1 MQNHPADQEPRRVLG
16 SFFAP
21 RSQNTPTWEQRK
33 LEEYLEVSGQKN
45 FEGIYTKEDVLS
57 VSGDFGIVNQI
68 EFQGRSFAGASV
80 ANYGVVETGDIVYTK
95 SPLKSNPYGII
106 KANKGKNGIVSTLYA
121 VYKPKQSANPEFVQ
135 IYFEQ
140 DARMNNYMHPLVN
153 KGAKNDMKVS
163 AENALKGQIV
173 FPDIKEQRTISEFF
187 HNLDTL
193 ITLHQRKYEKLV
205 NIKKSMLDKMFP
217 KNGASVPEIRFKGFT
232 DPWEQRKLEEYLEVS
247 GQKNF
252 EGIYTKED
260 VLSVSGDFGIVNQIE
275 FQGRSFAGASV
286 ANYGVV
292 ETGDIVYTKS
302 PLKSNPYGIIKAN
315 KGKNGIVSTLYAV
328 YKPKQSA
335 NPEFV
340 QIYFEQDA
348 RMNNYMHPLVNKGA
362 KNDMKVSAEN
372 ALKGQIVFPDI
383 KEQRT
388 ISEFFHNLDTLITLH
403 QRKLEKLQNIK
414 KSCLEKMFV

>member
-1 MQNHPADQEPRRVLG
+1 MQDNEKKPALRFKGFTDP
-16 SFFAP
+16 
-21 RSQNTPTWEQRK
+21 WEQRK
-33 LEEYLEVSGQKN
+33 LGEIAVFSKGVGYSKNDLCEEGTPIILYGRL
-45 FEGIYTKEDVLS
+45 YTKYETCIFDVDTFVKEKAGSVYSKGGEVIVPASGETAEDISIASVVVKPGILLGGDLNIVSPTAEYDSAFLALTISSGATHKYLSSLAQGKSVVHLHNADIQS
-57 VSGDFGIVNQI
+57 VSAKFPTKREQEKIHLLFGKI
-68 EFQGRSFAGASV
+68 
-80 ANYGVVETGDIVYTK
+80 
-95 SPLKSNPYGII
+95 
-106 KANKGKNGIVSTLYA
+106 
-121 VYKPKQSANPEFVQ
+121 
-135 IYFEQ
+135 
-140 DARMNNYMHPLVN
+140 
-153 KGAKNDMKVS
+153 
-163 AENALKGQIV
+163 
-173 FPDIKEQRTISEFF
+173 
-187 HNLDTL
+187 DTL
-193 ITLHQRKYEKLV
+193 ITLHQRKYENLV

-388 ISEFFHNLDTLITLH
+388 ISEFFRNLDTLITLH

>member
-1 MQNHPADQEPRRVLG
+1 MQDNEKKPALRFKGFTDPWEQRKFEEIAVRSSVMSDKKGLPRVEYEDIISGAGRLNKDIKLKESEKVGIVFHKGDVLYG
-16 SFFAP
+16 KLRPYLQNWLLASFNGLAVGDFWVLQP
-21 RSQNTPTWEQRK
+21 QNTDSSFLYRLVQSQQFDEVANQSTGTKMPRADWKLVSKTKFAIPHSVDEQAAIGAYFEHLDTLITLHQRKYEKLVNIKKSMLDKMFPKNGASVPEIRFKGFTDLWEQRK

-187 HNLDTL
+187 
-193 ITLHQRKYEKLV
+193 R
-205 NIKKSMLDKMFP
+205 
-217 KNGASVPEIRFKGFT
+217 
-232 DPWEQRKLEEYLEVS
+232 
-247 GQKNF
+247 
-252 EGIYTKED
+252 
-260 VLSVSGDFGIVNQIE
+260 
-275 FQGRSFAGASV
+275 
-286 ANYGVV
+286 
-292 ETGDIVYTKS
+292 
-302 PLKSNPYGIIKAN
+302 
-315 KGKNGIVSTLYAV
+315 
-328 YKPKQSA
+328 
-335 NPEFV
+335 
-340 QIYFEQDA
+340 
-348 RMNNYMHPLVNKGA
+348 
-362 KNDMKVSAEN
+362 
-372 ALKGQIVFPDI
+372 
-383 KEQRT
+383 
-388 ISEFFHNLDTLITLH
+388 NLDTLITLH
-403 QRKLEKLQNIK
+403 QRKLKKLQNIK

>member
-1 MQNHPADQEPRRVLG
+1 MIMQDNEKKPALRFKGFTDP
-16 SFFAP
+16 
-21 RSQNTPTWEQRK
+21 WEQRK
-33 LEEYLEVSGQKN
+33 LGELVEIGDIDHRMPETVADGIPYLM
-45 FEGIYTKEDVLS
+45 T
-57 VSGDFGIVNQI
+57 GDFVGTNELNFDGTKMISEEDYCQLSQKI
-68 EFQGRSFAGASV
+68 KPEKGDILFARYASV
-80 ANYGVVETGDIVYTK
+80 GAARYVDFTRKFLISY
-95 SPLKSNPYGII
+95 SCAII
-106 KANKGKNGIVSTLYA
+106 KKSKKINSKYLYHFITSGKVQQQIKLEINTGSQANIGIDSMKNHIVVSMPPL
-121 VYKPKQSANPEFVQ
+121 E
-135 IYFEQ
+135 EQ
-140 DARMNNYMHPLVN
+140 TKIADAL
-153 KGAKNDMKVS
+153 S
-163 AENALKGQIV
+163 
-173 FPDIKEQRTISEFF
+173 
-187 HNLDTL
+187 NLDHL

-232 DPWEQRKLEEYLEVS
+232 DLWEQRKLEEYLEVS

>member
-33 LEEYLEVSGQKN
+33 LEEYLEVSSQKN

-121 VYKPKQSANPEFVQ
+121 VYKPKQSVNPEFVQ
-135 IYFEQ
+135 IFFEQ

-187 HNLDTL
+187 RNLETL
-193 ITLHQRKYEKLV
+193 ITLHQREH
-205 NIKKSMLDKMFP
+205 IKP
-217 KNGASVPEIRFKGFT
+217 I
-232 DPWEQRKLEEYLEVS
+232 LEV
-247 GQKNF
+247 KRVKRN
-252 EGIYTKED
+252 E
-260 VLSVSGDFGIVNQIE
+260 
-275 FQGRSFAGASV
+275 
-286 ANYGVV
+286 
-292 ETGDIVYTKS
+292 
-302 PLKSNPYGIIKAN
+302 
-315 KGKNGIVSTLYAV
+315 
-328 YKPKQSA
+328 
-335 NPEFV
+335 
-340 QIYFEQDA
+340 
-348 RMNNYMHPLVNKGA
+348 
-362 KNDMKVSAEN
+362 
-372 ALKGQIVFPDI
+372 
-383 KEQRT
+383 
-388 ISEFFHNLDTLITLH
+388 
-403 QRKLEKLQNIK
+403 
-414 KSCLEKMFV
+414 

>member
-1 MQNHPADQEPRRVLG
+1 MQDNEKKPALRFKGFTDP
-16 SFFAP
+16 
-21 RSQNTPTWEQRK
+21 WEQRK

-121 VYKPKQSANPEFVQ
+121 IYKPKQSANPEFVQ

-187 HNLDTL
+187 RNLDTL

-315 KGKNGIVSTLYAV
+315 KGKNGIVSTLYAI

-388 ISEFFHNLDTLITLH
+388 ISEFFRNLDTLITLH

>member
-1 MQNHPADQEPRRVLG
+1 MQNHPAHQEPRRVLG

-21 RSQNTPTWEQRK
+21 KSQNTPTWEQRK

-135 IYFEQ
+135 NYFEQ

-187 HNLDTL
+187 RNLDTL
-193 ITLHQRKYEKLV
+193 ITLHQREH
-205 NIKKSMLDKMFP
+205 IKP
-217 KNGASVPEIRFKGFT
+217 I
-232 DPWEQRKLEEYLEVS
+232 LEV
-247 GQKNF
+247 KRV
-252 EGIYTKED
+252 K
-260 VLSVSGDFGIVNQIE
+260 
-275 FQGRSFAGASV
+275 
-286 ANYGVV
+286 
-292 ETGDIVYTKS
+292 
-302 PLKSNPYGIIKAN
+302 
-315 KGKNGIVSTLYAV
+315 
-328 YKPKQSA
+328 
-335 NPEFV
+335 
-340 QIYFEQDA
+340 
-348 RMNNYMHPLVNKGA
+348 
-362 KNDMKVSAEN
+362 
-372 ALKGQIVFPDI
+372 
-383 KEQRT
+383 
-388 ISEFFHNLDTLITLH
+388 
-403 QRKLEKLQNIK
+403 
-414 KSCLEKMFV
+414 